1 MERHNL
7 SPQFPPHADLE
18 TSLPELAPDPGY
30 RQDELFIY
38 VLAVLTSVTLLSTAL
53 VFISPRPGVVLFGVL
68 AGLLI
73 EAGAWI
79 LLRRGSTRS
88 ASTLLTIGLW
98 FLFSA
103 AMFTADIRG
112 SAPWVLLLILTWTA
126 GLLLGTRA
134 AFWMAGSN
142 AIIGLI
148 VLLTTNA
155 DSGARLVLAYSPTGV
170 WFLFVVGFFAAAG
183 LAYIA
188 NFRITSAH
196 RTAALAAL
204 SEAEHR
210 RSLDAL
216 QASLADQVEL
226 QTAELEAQARR
237 LQSVVTISREIGSI
251 LDTARLVETVVNR
264 LSEEFDLYY
273 TGFFRLDPTGEW
285 AVLQAGTGE
294 PGRQMV
300 ARGHRIRVGSG
311 MIGWSI
317 ANGQLRVAL
326 DVGRDAVRLAT
337 SELPETRTEAAIPLR
352 VRGKILGALSIQSS
366 MPQAFD
372 EIEIDALIS
381 LADQVAIAYDNAL
394 RHEEAVR
401 AIEESNR
408 VREQVGRRAWQEFL
422 QASTTSNV
430 RYSAGRLSSARPPEE
445 AWMADARR
453 QALETGRPVQ
463 AISPPDGSSARRS
476 ALFLPIPIRGAGV
489 GMMMLTKEGGP
500 ELAASAPGEHRQ
512 NGAGSFEWLAEEIS
526 LLQNIVAQLGIALDS
541 ARLYEDT
548 QRLAYREQLESEV
561 TDRIRQ
567 SLDIQVVL
575 RTAAEEIQRSL
586 NLPDVAISLLPP
598 EQMHNPTGA
607 GTMQA

>member
-1 MERHNL
+1 MERHNH
-7 SPQFPPHADLE
+7 SPQYTPHADLE
-18 TSLPELAPDPGY
+18 TALPEIAPDPGY

-38 VLAVLTSVTLLSTAL
+38 ILAVLTTVTLLSTAL
-53 VFISPRPGVVLFGVL
+53 VFISPRPGVVLIGML

-73 EAGAWI
+73 EAGAWF
-79 LLRRGSTRS
+79 LVRRRSTRT
-88 ASTLLTIGLW
+88 ASTLLTVGLW
-98 FLFSA
+98 ILYSA
-103 AMFTADIRG
+103 ALFTADIRG
-112 SAPWVLLLILTWTA
+112 SAPWVILLILTWA
-126 GLLLGTRA
+126 GGLLLGTRA
-134 AFWMAGSN
+134 AIWMAGSN
-142 AIIGLI
+142 AVLGLI
-148 VLLTTNA
+148 VLLTTGA
-155 DSGARLVLAYSPTGV
+155 DPTARPALAYSPTGV
-170 WFLFVVGFFAAAG
+170 WFIFAVGFFAAAA
-183 LAYIA
+183 LAYIS

-196 RTAALAAL
+196 KTAALAAL
-204 SEAEHR
+204 SEADHR

-226 QTAELEAQARR
+226 QTAELESQARR
-237 LQSVVTISREIGSI
+237 LQSVVNISREIGSI

-264 LSEEFDLYY
+264 LSEEFELYY

-352 VRGKILGALSIQSS
+352 ARGKILGALSVQSS
-366 MPQAFD
+366 RPQAFD

-401 AIEESNR
+401 AIEESDR

-422 QASTTSNV
+422 QASNTHHV
-430 RYSAGRLSSARPPEE
+430 RYSAGRVSTVQPPDE

-463 AISPPDGSSARRS
+463 AISPPGGPSARRS
-476 ALFLPIPIRGAGV
+476 VLFLPIPIRGAGV
-489 GMMMLTKEGGP
+489 GMMTLTKESGLEP
-500 ELAASAPGEHRQ
+500 AAMTTGDHRQ
-512 NGAGSFEWLAEEIS
+512 NGAGIIDWHTEEIS

-598 EQMHNPTGA
+598 EQMPNSTGA
-607 GTMQA
+607 GAAPV